1 MRARSEEFRREVEPV
16 INCVGAGIPLGIMLG
31 SKLGVNTAIAMTLP
45 SALIITVGIM
55 LCSAAMIAPVIEI
68 GRGIHLEFFQ
78 KNKPGQGTCCAF
90 ILGVTAGI
98 LSTFNA
104 IAVLSLIFSTLPLSP
119 FTLPFICVA
128 GASSLAMLGLYA
140 MTRPRQESVVDE
152 SNAVECSM

>member
-1 MRARSEEFRREVEPV
+1 MRSPSAEFRRAEPV
-16 INCVGAGIPLGIMLG
+16 INCFGAGMPLGIMLG

-78 KNKPGQGTCCAF
+78 KDKQFQGKCCAF
-90 ILGVTAGI
+90 ILGVTAAI

-104 IAVLSLIFSTLPLSP
+104 LAVLSLMFSTLPLSP
-119 FTLPFICVA
+119 FTLPFICAA
-128 GASSLAMLGLYA
+128 GASSLAMFALYA
-140 MTRPRQESVVDE
+140 ITRPRQESEVDE
-152 SNAVECSM
+152 SREVECVM